1 MEKEKEEQARSV
13 IRYQTFYTGATG
25 LIPILDI
32 ASHFYIKRSLNNQ
45 IVDIYGFNIE
55 KEQNSDKKYSD
66 EIEYEKIK
74 YDLKIKKIQA
84 ENEINQNTQSS
95 L

>member
-1 MEKEKEEQARSV
+1 M
-13 IRYQTFYTGATG
+13 
-25 LIPILDI
+25 
-32 ASHFYIKRSLNNQ
+32 NNQ
-45 IVDIYGFNIE
+45 IADIYGFNIE

-74 YDLKIKKIQA
+74 YDIKIKKIQA